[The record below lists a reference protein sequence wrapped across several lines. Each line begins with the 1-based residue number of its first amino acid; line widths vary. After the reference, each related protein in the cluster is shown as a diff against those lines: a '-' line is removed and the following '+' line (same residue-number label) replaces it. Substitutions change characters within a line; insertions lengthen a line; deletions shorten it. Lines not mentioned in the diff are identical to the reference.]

1 MRFSKS
7 FISYE
12 KKGIANS
19 EERAKYRRIVKHITE
34 AVVRSVHVSDV
45 LMGCLDEDLRGCE
58 VNITFTDDESI
69 RAINKEHREIDKST
83 DVLSFPINDFLNG
96 DGEILMS
103 NLNERF
109 NRLLLGD
116 IVISIPT
123 MRRQAE
129 EYGHGV
135 ERECAFLL
143 CHGLLHLFGY
153 DHMNKNDE
161 KLMFE
166 CTEEIL
172 EEAGYARR

>member
-12 KKGIANS
+12 KRGLADS
-19 EERAKYRRIVKHITE
+19 EERAKFRRIIKHITE
-34 AVVRSVHVSDV
+34 GTVRSVHVSDV
-45 LMGCLDEDLRGCE
+45 LMDCLDEELKGFE

-83 DVLSFPINDFLNG
+83 DVLSFPINDFVNG
-96 DGEILMS
+96 EGEILKS

-129 EYGHGV
+129 EYGHGI

-153 DHMNKNDE
+153 DHMNEKDE

-166 CTEEIL
+166 CTEDIL
-172 EEAGYARR
+172 EEAGYPRR

>member
-19 EERAKYRRIVKHITE
+19 EERAKYRRIVKNITE
-34 AVVRSVHVSDV
+34 DVVRSVHVNDV

-58 VNITFTDDESI
+58 VNIIFTDDESI

-83 DVLSFPINDFLNG
+83 DVLSFPINDFLKG
-96 DGEILMS
+96 EGEILMS

-153 DHMNKNDE
+153 DHMNEKDE

-172 EEAGYARR
+172 EEAGYSRR